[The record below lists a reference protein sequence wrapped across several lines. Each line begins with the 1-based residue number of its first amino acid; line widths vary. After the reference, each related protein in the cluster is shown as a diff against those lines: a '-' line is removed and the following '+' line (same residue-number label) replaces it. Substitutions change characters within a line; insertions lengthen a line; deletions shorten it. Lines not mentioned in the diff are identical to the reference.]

1 MSGRWARPLLS
12 LLLATTLLGCRR
24 DEKTVLLIVVTL
36 QGSLPGVTA
45 LEVSI
50 SGGRGN
56 ASNSY
61 SRPGHQPIIF
71 PTTLSAEIG
80 PENAQAPLTQL
91 TIDVKATDSAGATVA
106 GGREGPLPIR
116 RGKTQTLSIRLD
128 CGGASCAVD
137 GGASD
142 GAPGPDGATSDAS
155 PANCGNGVVDPGESC
170 DVAIRD
176 GEPGACPRADCD
188 DAVAC
193 TADLRTGDACTLRCT
208 HTEIS
213 NRIAGDGCCPARAQH
228 ADDTDCSDSCGNGAI
243 EPTETCDIAIPAG
256 QPGACPTAAEC
267 AGNDKC
273 TATLLVSASTCS
285 ARCLRFPVVQASG
298 AVRDGCCPVG
308 ALRDSDI
315 DCPSVCGDGIKG
327 PEEACDIAI
336 ATSPSKSGSCPTTC
350 DDGDVCTQD
359 IRRGEGCQAICA
371 HVPITSFTSG
381 DGCCPAGGNQNV
393 DDDCRPSCGNN
404 VLEEGE
410 GCDNGRLSAAPCP
423 TGCAAI
429 PSACIRHV
437 ARGAV
442 ADCSVRCAIELVT
455 TCARAK
461 DGCCPAGCTA
471 ATDGDCLSTCGDGV
485 VQSASGETCDT
496 AIAAGAGSC
505 PTQCSD
511 GVACTR
517 DILVSAGTC
526 QARCVF
532 VPVAEFKP
540 GDGCCPPGGHF
551 GLDPDCAPVCGNGV
565 VETPVESCDFA
576 IGSVACATA
585 CPASGGCSV
594 TTLRGSAGNCSARCV
609 TETITSCRGG
619 DGCCPPACS
628 SEDDSDCAA
637 VCGNGVLEAGELC
650 DKAITAGQVGACP
663 GSCNDQ
669 DPCTVDLAAG
679 TVGGCSRT
687 CAHVPITSCG
697 GGDRCCP
704 AGCDA
709 SNDRD
714 CGAVCGDGV
723 IGGGETCDP
732 PSSCPTVCPDDG
744 DRCTIDRLTG
754 DPARCNAACQ
764 HVPIT
769 TCSATLRDLCCP
781 TGCNGTTDPD
791 C

>member
-1 MSGRWARPLLS
+1 
-12 LLLATTLLGCRR
+12 
-24 DEKTVLLIVVTL
+24 
-36 QGSLPGVTA
+36 
-45 LEVSI
+45 
-50 SGGRGN
+50 
-56 ASNSY
+56 
-61 SRPGHQPIIF
+61 
-71 PTTLSAEIG
+71 
-80 PENAQAPLTQL
+80 
-91 TIDVKATDSAGATVA
+91 
-106 GGREGPLPIR
+106 
-116 RGKTQTLSIRLD
+116 
-128 CGGASCAVD
+128 
-137 GGASD
+137 
-142 GAPGPDGATSDAS
+142 
-155 PANCGNGVVDPGESC
+155 
-170 DVAIRD
+170 
-176 GEPGACPRADCD
+176 
-188 DAVAC
+188 
-193 TADLRTGDACTLRCT
+193 
-208 HTEIS
+208 
-213 NRIAGDGCCPARAQH
+213 
-228 ADDTDCSDSCGNGAI
+228 
-243 EPTETCDIAIPAG
+243 
-256 QPGACPTAAEC
+256 
-267 AGNDKC
+267 
-273 TATLLVSASTCS
+273 
-285 ARCLRFPVVQASG
+285 
-298 AVRDGCCPVG
+298 
-308 ALRDSDI
+308 
-315 DCPSVCGDGIKG
+315 
-327 PEEACDIAI
+327 
-336 ATSPSKSGSCPTTC
+336 
-350 DDGDVCTQD
+350 
-359 IRRGEGCQAICA
+359 
-371 HVPITSFTSG
+371 
-381 DGCCPAGGNQNV
+381 
-393 DDDCRPSCGNN
+393 
-404 VLEEGE
+404 
-410 GCDNGRLSAAPCP
+410 
-423 TGCAAI
+423 
-429 PSACIRHV
+429 
-437 ARGAV
+437 
-442 ADCSVRCAIELVT
+442 
-455 TCARAK
+455 
-461 DGCCPAGCTA
+461 
-471 ATDGDCLSTCGDGV
+471 
-485 VQSASGETCDT
+485 
-496 AIAAGAGSC
+496 
-505 PTQCSD
+505 
-511 GVACTR
+511 
-517 DILVSAGTC
+517 
-526 QARCVF
+526 
-532 VPVAEFKP
+532 
-540 GDGCCPPGGHF
+540 
-551 GLDPDCAPVCGNGV
+551 VCGNGV

>member
-410 GCDNGRLSAAPCP
+410 
-423 TGCAAI
+423 
-429 PSACIRHV
+429 
-437 ARGAV
+437 
-442 ADCSVRCAIELVT
+442 
-455 TCARAK
+455 
-461 DGCCPAGCTA
+461 
-471 ATDGDCLSTCGDGV
+471 
-485 VQSASGETCDT
+485 
-496 AIAAGAGSC
+496 
-505 PTQCSD
+505 
-511 GVACTR
+511 
-517 DILVSAGTC
+517 
-526 QARCVF
+526 
-532 VPVAEFKP
+532 
-540 GDGCCPPGGHF
+540 
-551 GLDPDCAPVCGNGV
+551 
-565 VETPVESCDFA
+565 
-576 IGSVACATA
+576 
-585 CPASGGCSV
+585 
-594 TTLRGSAGNCSARCV
+594 
-609 TETITSCRGG
+609 
-619 DGCCPPACS
+619 
-628 SEDDSDCAA
+628 
-637 VCGNGVLEAGELC
+637 
-650 DKAITAGQVGACP
+650 
-663 GSCNDQ
+663 
-669 DPCTVDLAAG
+669 
-679 TVGGCSRT
+679 
-687 CAHVPITSCG
+687 
-697 GGDRCCP
+697 
-704 AGCDA
+704 
-709 SNDRD
+709 
-714 CGAVCGDGV
+714 
-723 IGGGETCDP
+723 
-732 PSSCPTVCPDDG
+732 
-744 DRCTIDRLTG
+744 
-754 DPARCNAACQ
+754 
-764 HVPIT
+764 
-769 TCSATLRDLCCP
+769 
-781 TGCNGTTDPD
+781 
-791 C
+791 